1 MFQPV
6 ILRLARRYI
15 ARRFLQSL
23 LFVVGVA
30 LGVSAVVA
38 IDLANNSASRAF
50 SLSTESLNGRATHQI
65 IGGPSGVPTALYRQ
79 LRLELGLTAVAPVVT
94 GYVQSPDLGD
104 RPLRLL
110 GVDPFAEPPFREY
123 LNVVETEG
131 GPNASF
137 DALNRFITEPNT
149 VLLGQTLADRFNIA
163 IGDTLTL
170 SINGGLT
177 DVVVI
182 GLLKGEDSA
191 SAEALDDL
199 LLTDIASAQML
210 IGKAGAISRIDLILP
225 DPALEAQIRAILPPN
240 TQLITLNEE
249 DSTLNQM
256 TEAFNL
262 NLQALSLLALVVGVF
277 LIYNTVTF
285 SVVQRRPVIGI
296 LRSLGTTRRQIFA
309 LILGEALLLGVIG
322 TVLGLALGLIF
333 GRGAVALVS
342 QVVNDIYFSVNV
354 QKVAVNPVSLFKGV
368 GVGILASF
376 FAALVPSYEA
386 TRTVPAG
393 VMRRSQYEQ
402 GARRLLPVMTAL
414 AVVMN
419 LVGVV
424 LLQIPTQDIIISFAA
439 LFCIIVG
446 SALFTPIVLVFF
458 MRIIVPLTTALF
470 GVLGRMAPRAVS
482 RSLSRTAI
490 AVAALTIAVS
500 VIVGV
505 SVMISSFRTT
515 VVNWLDNT
523 LLADIYISPP
533 SLTASSAT
541 ANLDPALKDALA
553 AVEGV
558 ANVATVREAQLI
570 TPDYP
575 DLPPATASVVDDD
588 DSEGTR
594 PLVWLN
600 RPDGDYMA
608 ALQDGQI
615 LVSEPFAYRR
625 GITPENN
632 TLRILTDEGVVTFT
646 VAGVYYDYTTDQGR
660 IFMLRPTYDRYFD
673 DPYIS
678 ALAVTVADGYA
689 VGEIIDQ
696 LERETLAG
704 TNLIVQ
710 SNRDLRLGALE
721 IFDRAFAITTALQL
735 LAILVAFIGILSAL
749 LSLQLEHIR
758 EFGVMRAN
766 GMTPAQLWRFTFL
779 QTGLMG
785 AVAGLLAL
793 PIGVVLALVLVV
805 VVNVRSFGWTMQMQL
820 RTEDLAMAFAIAIIA
835 ALVAGAYPAWRLS
848 RLAVAEALRSE

>member
-30 LGVSAVVA
+30 LGVSAIVA

-50 SLSTESLNGRATHQI
+50 SLSTQSLNGRATHQI

-110 GVDPFAEPPFREY
+110 GVDPFAEPPFRDY

-131 GPNASF
+131 GANASF

-170 SINGGLT
+170 SLNGGLT

-191 SAEALDDL
+191 STEALDDL
-199 LLTDIASAQML
+199 LLTDIASAQQL

-240 TQLITLNEE
+240 TQLITLNEAG
-249 DSTLNQM
+249 STLNQM

-309 LILGEALLLGVIG
+309 LILGEALLLGIIG
-322 TVLGLALGLIF
+322 TILGLALGLIF

-354 QKVAVNPVSLFKGV
+354 QKVAVNPVSLLKGI

-386 TRTVPAG
+386 TRTMPAG

-402 GARRLLPVMTAL
+402 GARRLLPVMSAL
-414 AVVMN
+414 AVAMN
-419 LVGVV
+419 LVGIV
-424 LLQIPTQDIIISFAA
+424 LLQIPTQDVIISFAA

-446 SALFTPIVLVFF
+446 SALFTPIVLVGF
-458 MRIIVPLTTALF
+458 MQTVVPFTTALF

-505 SVMISSFRTT
+505 SVMISSFRAT

-523 LLADIYISPP
+523 LLADIYISQPNM
-533 SLTASSAT
+533 TASSAT

-558 ANVATVREAQLI
+558 ANVATVRDTQLI

-575 DLPPATASVVDDD
+575 DLPPANTSVVDGD
-588 DSEGTR
+588 DSGGTR
-594 PLVWLN
+594 PIVWLN

-608 ALQDGQI
+608 ALQAGQI
-615 LVSEPFAYRR
+615 LVSEPFAYHR

-632 TLRILTDEGVVTFT
+632 TLRILTDEGVVAFT

-678 ALAVTVADGYA
+678 ALAVTVAVVMLWA
-689 VGEIIDQ
+689 K
-696 LERETLAG
+696 LL
-704 TNLIVQ
+704 
-710 SNRDLRLGALE
+710 
-721 IFDRAFAITTALQL
+721 TT
-735 LAILVAFIGILSAL
+735 
-749 LSLQLEHIR
+749 
-758 EFGVMRAN
+758 
-766 GMTPAQLWRFTFL
+766 
-779 QTGLMG
+779 
-785 AVAGLLAL
+785 
-793 PIGVVLALVLVV
+793 
-805 VVNVRSFGWTMQMQL
+805 
-820 RTEDLAMAFAIAIIA
+820 
-835 ALVAGAYPAWRLS
+835 
-848 RLAVAEALRSE
+848 